1 MKKENLTIS
10 CFYNDYINFYELE
23 DGKEMC
29 LIEED
34 IYQREYLKRL
44 FDKDDEFYEALINI
58 FDDLGIEEMRIKKH
72 KNNRFDV
79 ILTSEYLGEKYRLSK
94 NLPTVTMNEIFIK
107 AYQFCLNELIKQ
119 SNIEMVALIEGIGD
133 LIDEMKEDNINEHT
147 IYLQPQKEREDNFIW
162 MALSLI
168 NDTDPE
174 KTEPEK
180 QMCKNYLELKNK
192 YNFKDIIFD
201 EEMCTVTFKF

>member
-147 IYLQPQKEREDNFIW
+147 IYLHPRRSREDNLTW
-162 MALSLI
+162 LALGI
-168 NDTDPE
+168 VNDIE
-174 KTEPEK
+174 TERTETEK
-180 QMCKNYLELKNK
+180 QIVKNFRELKNK